1 MFDIDNLCFIDTETL
16 SGADLKATGI
26 YPYSSDPAF
35 RVMIVTYAIGEGPVQ
50 IWKQDRAHLG
60 AWLDWNDAPD
70 DLLDFLE
77 RVEAGK
83 AHFVAWNAAFDRL
96 ALSRG
101 MKGYSSAQPEH
112 FLDAMVQA
120 VRSHLPPDLAS
131 AGRTVKSDVLKR
143 PDGKRLIQQFCVP
156 PFADPADHP
165 AEWEAFTLYALDD
178 IPPMRAVWQS
188 TLPLSELAW
197 QQYWASEHINDAG
210 MPVDVEFARAA
221 GALAIENAERADADI
236 HRLTGGAIRTVN
248 QHAALCDWVVAR
260 IDHMSEAVAILLRDV
275 VEEQDE
281 AGDGVTR
288 LETYSLE
295 RSRVEDL
302 IAYLERLADERALTD
317 SEAVVLKVLHVR
329 AFGASATPKKF
340 VKLLPMVSEG
350 DRLRGQYVY
359 YGAAATGRFCVSA
372 DTRILTPSGYRFI
385 VSLSPHDVVIS
396 GAGVQRHVSALV
408 YKGRDQLYCVNGP
421 NGEYLTCTAAH
432 RVATTDGWRRIDEC
446 FKIAH
451 EGHGTLREGCVI
463 ISVNDNDEGKNSGS
477 RGDHILDRGGDI
489 ENLYNGRRPEEI
501 AWLLHVSKQNERK
514 KPNVWCENGSR
525 SDYARWSAS
534 GLERVGLHVRTS
546 YNCRPDAGD
555 FGASAKY
562 GSASYRR
569 EQVEQQHGQSRNM
582 HQTRPSVHAQGASWS
597 VVAVGEGDVWDIS
610 VEGDSSY
617 VAGGLIHHN
626 SSRGLQIHNLARA
639 TVGPQDVEL
648 AVINQIMDGVT
659 YDGLVERGP
668 VGRTLSRLIRPVF
681 VAPEGQKM
689 LWADYSA
696 IEARVLPWLG
706 EAYGAKPVLDIFRAN
721 DADPSLPDIYKR
733 QAGSILNKDP
743 KDVTK
748 SERQSHGKVPVLSLG
763 FGGGKGALFAMA
775 RNYGAAFTDAEA
787 ADIVERWRA
796 TNPWARRYWDDTWEA
811 AIWCMHNPN
820 QLRAV
825 GNHLHYVYLPDYM
838 HGTLACLLPNGE
850 PLLYPM
856 LRWEKREYKD
866 KLSGK
871 VEAREQLTYRRG
883 YGRAAL
889 WYGTLV
895 ENAVQAVAGALLKWA
910 ILRLS
915 QTHPQLVVGHTHDE
929 VIGMCPIPDVADS
942 RVALEH
948 AMLDLPDW
956 GAGLPV
962 ACEASE
968 SFYYTKTID

>member
-1 MFDIDNLCFIDTETL
+1 MNENLCFIDTETL

-26 YPYSSDPAF
+26 YPYSADPAF
-35 RVMIVTYAIGEGPVQ
+35 RVMIVTYAIGDRPVE
-50 IWKQDRAHLG
+50 IWHQDRAHLG
-60 AWLDWNDAPD
+60 EWLDWDDAPE
-70 DLLDFLE
+70 DLLNFLE
-77 RVEAGK
+77 RVEAGE

-101 MKGYSSAQPEH
+101 MRGYNAKPEH
-112 FLDAMVQA
+112 FKDAMVQA

-131 AGRTVKSDVLKR
+131 AGKIARADVQKR
-143 PDGKRLIQQFCVP
+143 PEGKRLIKQFCLP
-156 PFADPADHP
+156 PFADPAQHKDD
-165 AEWEAFTLYALDD
+165 WWDFRMYALDD
-178 IPPMRAVWQS
+178 IPPMRSVWEA
-188 TLPLSELAW
+188 TLPMSDLAW
-197 QQYWASEHINDAG
+197 QQYWASEHVNDAG
-210 MPVDVEFARAA
+210 MPVDVAFARAA
-221 GALAIENAERADADI
+221 GLLAEENARRADFDI
-236 HRLTGGAIRTVN
+236 HRLTEGAIKTVN
-248 QHAALCDWVVAR
+248 QSIALCDWVVSR
-260 IDHMSEAVAILLRDV
+260 IDHLPNATDILLREV
-275 VEEQDE
+275 SEEQNE
-281 AGDGVTR
+281 EGDGVTR

-302 IAYLERLADERALTD
+302 IAYFERVRDESGLTD
-317 SEAVVLKVLHVR
+317 SEVRVLDVLNVR

-340 VKLLPMVSEG
+340 IKLLPMVSEG

-359 YGAAATGRFCVSA
+359 YGAAATGRF
-372 DTRILTPSGYRFI
+372 
-385 VSLSPHDVVIS
+385 
-396 GAGVQRHVSALV
+396 
-408 YKGRDQLYCVNGP
+408 
-421 NGEYLTCTAAH
+421 
-432 RVATTDGWRRIDEC
+432 
-446 FKIAH
+446 
-451 EGHGTLREGCVI
+451 
-463 ISVNDNDEGKNSGS
+463 
-477 RGDHILDRGGDI
+477 
-489 ENLYNGRRPEEI
+489 
-501 AWLLHVSKQNERK
+501 
-514 KPNVWCENGSR
+514 
-525 SDYARWSAS
+525 
-534 GLERVGLHVRTS
+534 
-546 YNCRPDAGD
+546 
-555 FGASAKY
+555 
-562 GSASYRR
+562 
-569 EQVEQQHGQSRNM
+569 
-582 HQTRPSVHAQGASWS
+582 
-597 VVAVGEGDVWDIS
+597 
-610 VEGDSSY
+610 
-617 VAGGLIHHN
+617 

-639 TVGPQDVEL
+639 TVGDQATELDVID
-648 AVINQIMDGVT
+648 AIMSGASYED
-659 YDGLVERGP
+659 LRPRGP

-681 VAPEGQKM
+681 VAPDGYKM

-706 EAYGAKPVLDIFRAN
+706 DAFGANAVLDIFRAN

-748 SERQSHGKVPVLSLG
+748 SELQSHGKVPVLSLG

>member
-1 MFDIDNLCFIDTETL
+1 MDNINQFCFIDTETL

-26 YPYSSDPAF
+26 YPYSADPAF

-50 IWKQDRAHLG
+50 IWKQARAHLG
-60 AWLDWNDAPD
+60 EWLDWNNAPD
-70 DLLDFLE
+70 DLLGFLE
-77 RVEAGK
+77 RVEAGQ

-101 MKGYSSAQPEH
+101 IKGYSNAKPEH
-112 FLDAMVQA
+112 FMDAMVQA
-120 VRSHLPPDLAS
+120 VRSHLPSDLAS

-143 PDGKRLIQQFCVP
+143 PDGKRLIQQFCVH

-188 TLPLSELAW
+188 TLPLSDLAW

-248 QHAALCDWVVAR
+248 QHVALCDWVVDR
-260 IDHMSEAVAILLRDV
+260 IDHLPNATDILLRDV

-359 YGAAATGRFCVSA
+359 YGAAATGRF
-372 DTRILTPSGYRFI
+372 
-385 VSLSPHDVVIS
+385 
-396 GAGVQRHVSALV
+396 
-408 YKGRDQLYCVNGP
+408 
-421 NGEYLTCTAAH
+421 
-432 RVATTDGWRRIDEC
+432 
-446 FKIAH
+446 
-451 EGHGTLREGCVI
+451 
-463 ISVNDNDEGKNSGS
+463 
-477 RGDHILDRGGDI
+477 
-489 ENLYNGRRPEEI
+489 
-501 AWLLHVSKQNERK
+501 
-514 KPNVWCENGSR
+514 
-525 SDYARWSAS
+525 
-534 GLERVGLHVRTS
+534 
-546 YNCRPDAGD
+546 
-555 FGASAKY
+555 
-562 GSASYRR
+562 
-569 EQVEQQHGQSRNM
+569 
-582 HQTRPSVHAQGASWS
+582 
-597 VVAVGEGDVWDIS
+597 
-610 VEGDSSY
+610 
-617 VAGGLIHHN
+617 

-648 AVINQIMDGVT
+648 AVIEDILGGLS
-659 YDGLVERGP
+659 YDELELRGP

-706 EAYGAKPVLDIFRAN
+706 DAYGAKPVLDIFRQN
-721 DADPSLPDIYKR
+721 DADPSLPDIYKQ
-733 QAGSILNKDP
+733 QAGSILNKNP

-748 SERQSHGKVPVLSLG
+748 AERQSHGKVPVLSLG

-775 RNYGAAFTDAEA
+775 RNYGASFTDDEA
-787 ADIVERWRA
+787 GDIVEKWRA

-820 QLRAV
+820 KLRPV
-825 GNHLHYVYLPDYM
+825 GSRLTYVYMPDYM
-838 HGTLACLLPNGE
+838 HGTLVCLLPNGE

-856 LRWEKREYKD
+856 LRWEMRERKD
-866 KLSGK
+866 KLTGK
-871 VEAREQLTYRRG
+871 IEVREQLTYRRG

-895 ENAVQAVAGALLKWA
+895 ENAVQAVAGALLKNA
-910 ILRLS
+910 LLCIYR
-915 QTHPQLVVGHTHDE
+915 THPQLVVGHTHDE
-929 VIGMCPIPDVADS
+929 VIALCQIPDVADS
-942 RVALEH
+942 RAALEH
-948 AMLDLPDW
+948 AMLDLPEW
-956 GAGLPV
+956 AEGLPIS
-962 ACEASE
+962 CEASE